1 MVVSVEEYERLSVQ
15 SGRTDKGETGTK
27 GRRKVAN
34 EAFARVKIDQLLKNA
49 DWSLSD
55 GRSVRFEYSL
65 DDGGKADYALF
76 DRQGRALAVLEAT
89 STSVNLSAGE
99 AQGRRYADQL
109 GVPFIFLSNGEEVWF
124 RDKTQDAH
132 FRRVE
137 TVFSQDDLARR
148 KAASEFRR
156 DPLSVPIH
164 PDRKW
169 TRAPKGDDA
178 CRRAS
183 RARL

>member
-1 MVVSVEEYERLSVQ
+1 M
-15 SGRTDKGETGTK
+15 
-27 GRRKVAN
+27 AN
-34 EAFARVKIDQLLKNA
+34 EAFARVKIDQLLKDA

-55 GRSVRFEYSL
+55 GRSVRFEYPL

-76 DRQGRALAVLEAT
+76 DRQGHARAVLEVK

-99 AQGRRYADQL
+99 AQGGRYADQL

-148 KAASEFRR
+148 NAASEIRR
-156 DPLSVPIH
+156 DPLSVPI
-164 PDRKW
+164 D
-169 TRAPKGDDA
+169 TRSQAAEGA
-178 CRRAS
+178 CIKRRAS
-183 RARL
+183 TWCAGRSPPVVASCWSRWRRAPARRARPRPCSSA